1 MEPLEYAMTE
11 HTNHLDLRHPWLV
24 AAWPGMG
31 SVAAI
36 GGSFLLESLGA
47 EPVGMIP
54 EREFFSVNHVDV
66 EGGIART
73 GQLPRSLFFVWS
85 DPARRHDLLIF
96 LGEAQPE
103 QHGFDLC
110 QRIIEFAVAQGVER
124 VVTFAAMASQIHP
137 SADPRVFG
145 AVTQPALLEQLADCD
160 INVLQKGRVG
170 GLNGALLAAASDRG
184 VEAICLLGELPFYA
198 AGVPNPKSSLA
209 VLEAFASLAGLDP
222 DLSKIRAAAEQAEGH
237 ILALFDQ
244 LRNQVNELRGQS
256 GEDFEEIDDQ
266 QTLDVEEDEPALD
279 APSIRH
285 IEELFDAAEYD
296 HARADELK
304 QELDR
309 LGVFQE
315 YEDRF
320 LDLFRR
326 AG

>member
-1 MEPLEYAMTE
+1 MAEPLVGALEKR
-11 HTNHLDLRHPWLV
+11 LLRL
-24 AAWPGMG
+24 AEDCRS
-31 SVAAI
+31 SVLE
-36 GGSFLLESLGA
+36 LLEQFLSRFDAVVLLDSLGA
-47 EPVGMIP
+47 QPVGMIP

-66 EGGIART
+66 QGGIART
-73 GQLPRSLFFVWS
+73 GQLPRSLFFVWR

-110 QRIIEFAVAQGVER
+110 RRIIDFAVAQGVER

-145 AVTQPALLEQLADCD
+145 AVTHPALLKQLADCD

-184 VEAICLLGELPFYA
+184 LEAICLLGELPFYA

-209 VLEAFASLAGLDP
+209 VLEAFSSLAGLDP
-222 DLSKIRAAAEQAEGH
+222 DLSKVRAAAEQAEGH

-244 LRNQVNELRGQS
+244 LRHQVSELQGQTD
-256 GEDFEEIDDQ
+256 EDYEVIDDQ
-266 QTLDVEEDEPALD
+266 QELVEEEEPPLD
-279 APSIRH
+279 ASIVRH
-285 IEELFDAAEYD
+285 IEELFTAAEGD

-309 LGVFQE
+309 LGVFRE

-320 LDLFRR
+320 LDLFRK